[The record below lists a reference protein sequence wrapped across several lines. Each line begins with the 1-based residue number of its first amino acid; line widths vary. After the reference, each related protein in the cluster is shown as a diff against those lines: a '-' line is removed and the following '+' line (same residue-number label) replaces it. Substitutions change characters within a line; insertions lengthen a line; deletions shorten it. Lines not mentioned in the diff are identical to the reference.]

1 VLLRGA
7 LEDSFV
13 AEVKKG
19 KMASKLCSNEIN
31 RFNHNGLNSRVSN
44 LLRKHFAS
52 SINHDNWEGQ
62 ETPSP
67 WPKVNK
73 SVF

>member
-1 VLLRGA
+1 MLLRGA

-44 LLRKHFAS
+44 LLRKHFV
-52 SINHDNWEGQ
+52 
-62 ETPSP
+62 PSTTTTRTDRRHHHLGL
-67 WPKVNK
+67 K
-73 SVF
+73 

>member
-1 VLLRGA
+1 MLLRGA

-13 AEVKKG
+13 AEEKKG

-31 RFNHNGLNSRVSN
+31 RFNHSGLKSRVSN
-44 LLRKHFAS
+44 LLRKHFEG

-67 WPKVNK
+67 WSQVN
-73 SVF
+73 STVF

>member
-1 VLLRGA
+1 MLLRGA

-19 KMASKLCSNEIN
+19 KMASKLCSNEID

-52 SINHDNWEGQ
+52 SINHDN
-62 ETPSP
+62 
-67 WPKVNK
+67 
-73 SVF
+73 